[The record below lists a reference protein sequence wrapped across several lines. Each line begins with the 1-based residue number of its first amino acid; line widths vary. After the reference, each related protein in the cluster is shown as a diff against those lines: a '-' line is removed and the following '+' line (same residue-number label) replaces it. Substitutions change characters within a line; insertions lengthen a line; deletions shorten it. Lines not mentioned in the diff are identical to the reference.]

1 MTITP
6 ETSIKQLYLKRM
18 FPNLPAR
25 NIRERFV
32 QLMGEDERRK
42 RVERACEDED
52 DYGYD

>member
-1 MTITP
+1 MH
-6 ETSIKQLYLKRM
+6 ENSIREMYLKRM

-42 RVERACEDED
+42 RVEGVLE
-52 DYGYD
+52 